1 MVLLIIEI
9 NIKENNI
16 EINNINDKKKINM
29 VWKNNEENKADS
41 SPNSLVINNLKEK
54 NEVEVNSG
62 NSLKE

>member
-1 MVLLIIEI
+1 
-9 NIKENNI
+9 
-16 EINNINDKKKINM
+16 M